1 MSNTIGSGFGLPGGK
16 VGVMSGA
23 SLTVK
28 CLIFSEDGLLIV
40 KEKCPRL
47 KSQEERK
54 KDALSFKEIRHRIWK
69 LVARRRERGD
79 LSVDEKILNE
89 LVEEIKDRGEG
100 SIISLSAVRE
110 ILEETGLLVRPRELA
125 RIPIVHGWRHVVVI
139 CSGEII
145 SGRLRKESGETFN
158 SFKKLSD
165 LPPTDGEIGAER
177 IMKTQCMFY
186 RHKNLYIPLALKI
199 LLKKNFIFPFSKD
212 EVENFLKNI
221 PSHF

>member
-1 MSNTIGSGFGLPGGK
+1 MLNTIGSGFGLPGGK
-16 VGVMSGA
+16 VGMIDGV

-28 CLIFSEDGLLIV
+28 CLVFSEDGLLIV

-47 KSQEERK
+47 KPQEERK
-54 KDALSFKEIRHRIWK
+54 KDALSFKEVRHRIWK

-79 LSVDEKILNE
+79 LSVDEKILNG
-89 LVEEIKDRGEG
+89 LIQEIKDRGDG
-100 SIISLSAVRE
+100 SVVSLSAVRE

-125 RIPIVHGWRHVVVI
+125 RMPVVYGWQHVVVI

-165 LPPTDGEIGAER
+165 LPPADGDIGAER

-199 LLKKNFIFPFSKD
+199 LLKENFNFPFSKD
-212 EVENFLKNI
+212 EAENFLKNKI
-221 PSHF
+221 SSG